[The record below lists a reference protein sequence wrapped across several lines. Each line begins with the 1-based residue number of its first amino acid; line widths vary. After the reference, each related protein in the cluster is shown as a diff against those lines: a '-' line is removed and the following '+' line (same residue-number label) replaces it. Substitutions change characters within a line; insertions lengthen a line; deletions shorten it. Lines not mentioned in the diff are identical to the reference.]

1 MLDTVFSF
9 RLSDEF
15 VNKYNNTPS
24 PWNKVK
30 WVRKQH
36 LFLNIAEICNNIFAL
51 LFKNGIHVFKNCVFN
66 KKNGNI

>member
-30 WVRKQH
+30 WVRK
-36 LFLNIAEICNNIFAL
+36 
-51 LFKNGIHVFKNCVFN
+51 
-66 KKNGNI
+66 